1 MKKKIKESIGIILA
15 EYKRLKLKQ
24 KKNII
29 SKEEKE
35 TLEKLKY
42 FLGK

>member
-29 SKEEKE
+29 SIEEKE